1 MADNDAERDAQS
13 AQSAPQR
20 RPFTTQEQWD
30 AHMRRHSNP
39 QSERETTLL
48 MRRQQQQQPQQHIR
62 QPHDPRGFDIARM
75 QSFVPP
81 EMRRGAPTLAGLTAN
96 DVVIHSSPSD
106 ASTLTPSQRSG
117 TSSTNSDNIAL
128 LQQPSQLEDE
138 EEAEDG
144 PRLPGKGPCQ
154 LLHGESN
161 CKKTLMAMLI
171 GLESAD
177 GRKLGDAFQTPY
189 FEMKQRAQFVINN
202 EHLQKETVRRAQVTD
217 MKPKPKP
224 TWWNKGRCMEFL
236 NKYPINNPV
245 DKAWLLKT
253 EAAIAE
259 ALKADKAERAE
270 LQLEQQEKAS
280 AKWTDV
286 HPWLR
291 LHVCMCDDRARA
303 ALRTRDKAWDRS
315 ALDARNSEERPADW
329 YEVVANLYN
338 DPDAVFTTEALPFL
352 HVVFREQIDLHFEDM
367 PGGSIDREDV
377 RKRHADARSSLISV
391 S

>member
-1 MADNDAERDAQS
+1 
-13 AQSAPQR
+13 
-20 RPFTTQEQWD
+20 
-30 AHMRRHSNP
+30 
-39 QSERETTLL
+39 
-48 MRRQQQQQPQQHIR
+48 
-62 QPHDPRGFDIARM
+62 
-75 QSFVPP
+75 
-81 EMRRGAPTLAGLTAN
+81 
-96 DVVIHSSPSD
+96 
-106 ASTLTPSQRSG
+106 
-117 TSSTNSDNIAL
+117 
-128 LQQPSQLEDE
+128 
-138 EEAEDG
+138 
-144 PRLPGKGPCQ
+144 
-154 LLHGESN
+154 
-161 CKKTLMAMLI
+161 
-171 GLESAD
+171 
-177 GRKLGDAFQTPY
+177 
-189 FEMKQRAQFVINN
+189 
-202 EHLQKETVRRAQVTD
+202 VRRAQVTD

-270 LQLEQQEKAS
+270 LQLEQQEKAR
-280 AKWTDV
+280 AKRTNV
-286 HPWLR
+286 CPWLR